1 MDYALYILTG
11 VIDGLNVK
19 TDRMQENLHL
29 TRGLIFSSKALNAL
43 ITAGMTRQD
52 AYKIVQVAAMKS
64 HAERLDFREQ
74 LETHQE
80 VDELLTKEQINDIFN
95 PQSYLNYVDVTFK
108 RIGLIE

>member
-1 MDYALYILTG
+1 
-11 VIDGLNVK
+11 
-19 TDRMQENLHL
+19 
-29 TRGLIFSSKALNAL
+29 
-43 ITAGMTRQD
+43 
-52 AYKIVQVAAMKS
+52 MKS
-64 HAERLDFREQ
+64 HGERLDFREQ